1 MSVSYPARFGI
12 TALALTAVTLVL
24 VLVVLPR
31 RYVLSSGFREAGVSF
46 PVTEPTFT
54 PSETVRRPAPPP
66 PMDRAIGGPE
76 QLSPGTLPGPAEMLW
91 AAVTP
96 LLQTERWEEALPFFR
111 WYLGGHPGD
120 RNVEREYAITLIWA
134 GRAGEA
140 VPVLRRIVAYP
151 GGADRNTELLLARTL
166 RDLGRPG
173 EADAVYR
180 TLWEAEPD
188 PALAAEWAR
197 AWAWHERYGEAVVV
211 LCRGRE
217 RFPDDPELTVELA
230 RTFYALGG
238 LDAASALLASLDEPT
253 LRARQALALRDDV
266 EAALYVPEASPS
278 PAPSRVE
285 EALRA
290 RVDGDDE
297 RAEALLRE
305 ALALDESDRAAW
317 QALADLLEYELQDME
332 GSRSALL
339 RVAGLGG
346 DDPALQL
353 RIARL
358 EMWTDRTEQARD
370 RLDALLAR
378 LPARDAAEAAAGSAG
393 SARSA
398 GDAPDPVHRADV
410 LALLGDLARWD
421 GDRPAADRRYREA
434 LAADPDHAPAH
445 AGLDA
450 LRDEV
455 DRTIRSVETPGPRVT
470 VTTFRD
476 SDDFTRVD
484 LAAGWTGVDGRWVLG
499 ATSGSRRL
507 EGFTPAGPFG
517 DLQGAFG
524 SVEVARW
531 WRLGTLRTAA
541 EIGGESVQS
550 GIRNLT
556 FRASVRLL
564 HGGGA
569 RTELR
574 YERGPAYPL
583 TVTLQSA
590 AAEVVQNR
598 FSVETSRPLSP
609 RWTLDGLAQ
618 IASLSPGD
626 TGADLPSTT
635 RLFGSASAARRLDHR
650 FVAGLEAQVLGYTGA
665 APTMSDRP
673 LFWDPRTAVSVLPFA
688 RWEDRLGGPWSA
700 RARLAG
706 GVAAM
711 DERRRDG
718 WTVVP
723 QISGEA
729 GVALESGGL
738 RGGVDLFYLQ
748 SRSEGYRA
756 WGLRFTLGAPG
767 VLGLGD
773 PEGSR

>member
-31 RYVLSSGFREAGVSF
+31 RYILSSGFREAGVSF

-66 PMDRAIGGPE
+66 PMGRMLGGPDG
-76 QLSPGTLPGPAEMLW
+76 LSPATVPGPAEMLW
-91 AAVTP
+91 TAVTP
-96 LLQTERWEEALPFFR
+96 LLQTERWDEALPFFR

-134 GRAGEA
+134 GRAGDA
-140 VPVLRRIVAYP
+140 VPVLRRLVVDRD
-151 GGADRNTELLLARTL
+151 GADRDTELLLARTL

-173 EADAVYR
+173 EADAVYG
-180 TLWEAEPD
+180 TLWEARPD

-230 RTFYALGG
+230 RTFYALNG

-266 EAALYVPEASPS
+266 EAARYVPDAP
-278 PAPSRVE
+278 PTRLPSRVD

-290 RVDGDDE
+290 RMDGDHE

-305 ALALDESDRAAW
+305 AVAEDEGDRAAW
-317 QALADLLEYELQDME
+317 RALADLLEYELQDME

-339 RVAGLGG
+339 RVAELGG

-358 EMWTDRTEQARD
+358 EMWTDRTEEARD
-370 RLDALLAR
+370 RLDALLAG
-378 LPARDAAEAAAGSAG
+378 LPGGGPGAAAAASAG
-393 SARSA
+393 SDGTAT
-398 GDAPDPVHRADV
+398 DPLRRADV

-421 GDRPAADRRYREA
+421 GDRPVADRRYQEA
-434 LAADPDHAPAH
+434 LRADPRHASARE
-445 AGLDA
+445 GLDA
-450 LRDEV
+450 LRDEAE
-455 DRTIRSVETPGPRVT
+455 RSIRSAETPGPRVI

-484 LAAGWTGVDGRWVLG
+484 LAAGWRGVDGRWVLG

-550 GIRNLT
+550 GVRNLT

-564 HGGGA
+564 EGRGA
-569 RTELR
+569 NTELR

-598 FSVETSRPLSP
+598 FSVQTSRPLSP
-609 RWTLDGLAQ
+609 RWTLDALAQ
-618 IASLSPGD
+618 VANLSPGD
-626 TGADLPSTT
+626 IGPGLSATT
-635 RLFGSASAARRLDHR
+635 RLFGSTSAARRLDDR
-650 FVAGLEAQVLGYTGA
+650 FVAGLEVQMLGYTGA
-665 APTMSDRP
+665 APTMSERP
-673 LFWDPRTAVSVLPFA
+673 IFWDPRTAVSALPFA

-706 GVAAM
+706 GLAAV

-729 GVALESGGL
+729 GVALESGDL

-767 VLGLGD
+767 FLGLGG